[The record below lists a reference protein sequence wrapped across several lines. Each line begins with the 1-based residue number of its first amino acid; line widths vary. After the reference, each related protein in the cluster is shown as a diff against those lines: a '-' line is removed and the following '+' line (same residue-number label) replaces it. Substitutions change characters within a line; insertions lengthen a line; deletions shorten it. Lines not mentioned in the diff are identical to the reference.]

1 MMKKISRLALLALAL
16 LFATVSLTAQGKTEK
31 TRSVSATTFKGYL
44 VDKMCATGMVKSGD
58 AKKATEKAMKHTK
71 ACALEDDCRASGY
84 GLVIDAKFRKFDEAG
99 DKMAVDYLTKS
110 KKKDNFLVDV
120 EGTADGELIKVAAIH
135 DAKSAKK

>member
-1 MMKKISRLALLALAL
+1 MNHLTKLTATALVL
-16 LFATVSLTAQGKTEK
+16 LFSAVSLTAQEK
-31 TRSVSATTFKGYL
+31 AKSAATTFKGYL

-99 DKMAVDYLTKS
+99 DKMAVDKMAVDYLTKS

>member
-1 MMKKISRLALLALAL
+1 MNHLTKLTATALVL
-16 LFATVSLTAQGKTEK
+16 LFSAVSLTAQEK
-31 TRSVSATTFKGYL
+31 AKSAATTFKGYL

>member
-1 MMKKISRLALLALAL
+1 MNHLTKLTATALVL
-16 LFATVSLTAQGKTEK
+16 LFSAVSLTAQEK
-31 TRSVSATTFKGYL
+31 AKSAATTFKGYL
-44 VDKMCATGMVKSGD
+44 VDKMCAIRMVKSGD